1 MIVLDIA
8 ASEQVIIEKASQ
20 IVGMQLSDFI
30 TEQAYQTALKIV
42 DKDKGIYL
50 TDEEWD
56 NMMNVLNNPPE
67 PNEKMKA
74 LIARGYELDKS

>member
-1 MIVLDIA
+1 M
-8 ASEQVIIEKASQ
+8 S
-20 IVGMQLSDFI
+20 LSDFI

-50 TDEEWD
+50 TDEEWN
-56 NMMNVLNNPPE
+56 NMMDFLNNPPE

>member
-8 ASEQVIIEKASQ
+8 PSEQVIIEKASQ
-20 IVGMQLSDFI
+20 IVGMPLSDFI

>member
-1 MIVLDIA
+1 MIVLDITP
-8 ASEQVIIEKASQ
+8 SEQVIIEKASQ
-20 IVGMQLSDFI
+20 IVGMPLSDFI

-42 DKDKGIYL
+42 DKDKGVYL
-50 TDEEWD
+50 TDEEWN
-56 NMMNVLNNPPE
+56 NMMDFLNNPPE

>member
-8 ASEQVIIEKASQ
+8 PSEQVIIEKASQ
-20 IVGMQLSDFI
+20 IVGMPLSDFI

-74 LIARGYELDKS
+74 LISRGYELDKS

>member
-8 ASEQVIIEKASQ
+8 PSEQVIIEKASQ
-20 IVGMQLSDFI
+20 IVGMPLSDFI

-42 DKDKGIYL
+42 DKDKSIYL